1 MPNRLKSTTPTKM
14 SCSRAEHTTE
24 YLKPTQLFRETMK
37 RTYYMPSAAFTL
49 DCVPVSPHIYHRS
62 TKCRTF
68 FTQILNRA
76 EHQIEYLKP
85 SQLFHETLKR
95 KRDYENPVFLGFS
108 FSKDYAIVT
117 ISYYTI
123 SRTSIYSEFERDTTL
138 LDKLAEV
145 VRKVKDDPNYGLLGI
160 VIEDNNSID
169 IHNLM
174 DNLCKKGNFESLKY
188 TCWKHDIE
196 SENSAWDRS
205 ALGSLFCRE
214 TFYYEHERLEVI
226 SAENMLLSFVDFCHA
241 LYEDED
247 LEREDKDLEMED
259 KDEREDRDLERED
272 SKRKIEY
279 LKPSQFFRETTKRDY
294 QNPVFLG
301 FSFSTEYAI
310 VTISNYPISRARIYR
325 EFPIDTTFLGNLTD
339 VVRSVKNDVEKYD
352 LVGIIIDNN
361 KSVDIHNLMDNL
373 CKKGN
378 FKSLK
383 YTCWKNDIGSK
394 NSIYDSLY
402 FSAELML
409 QKRGASITINF
420 DIERVGAFLD
430 AFNILQ
436 REKDEEM
443 EDKEEESEDFDSE

>member
-1 MPNRLKSTTPTKM
+1 M

-37 RTYYMPSAAFTL
+37 KTYYMPSAAFTL
-49 DCVPVSPHIYHRS
+49 DCVPVSPHVCHRS

-68 FTQILNRA
+68 FTEILNRA

-85 SQLFHETLKR
+85 EYLRPSQLFLETLKR

-123 SRTSIYSEFERDTTL
+123 SRTSIYREFERDTTL
-138 LDKLAEV
+138 LDKLIEV
-145 VRKVKDDPNYGLLGI
+145 VQEVIDDPDYGLLGI
-160 VIEDNNSID
+160 VIEDNNSFKD
-169 IHNLM
+169 VHNLM

-247 LEREDKDLEMED
+247 LEREDKD
-259 KDEREDRDLERED
+259 EREDRDLERED
-272 SKRKIEY
+272 SKIKIEY
-279 LKPSQFFRETTKRDY
+279 LKPSQFFRETMKRDY

-361 KSVDIHNLMDNL
+361 NSVKDIHNLMDNL

-383 YTCWKNDIGSK
+383 YTCWKNDIVSK
-394 NSIYDSLY
+394 NSISDSLF

-409 QKRGASITINF
+409 QRFQDVFRALCI
-420 DIERVGAFLD
+420 D
-430 AFNILQ
+430 
-436 REKDEEM
+436 KDEESK
-443 EDKEEESEDFDSE
+443 D